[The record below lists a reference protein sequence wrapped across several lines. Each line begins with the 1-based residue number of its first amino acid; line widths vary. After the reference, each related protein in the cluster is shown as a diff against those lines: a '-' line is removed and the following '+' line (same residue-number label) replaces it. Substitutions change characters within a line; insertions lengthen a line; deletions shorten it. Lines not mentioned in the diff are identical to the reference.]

1 MHLPGR
7 SHIPEIMDGDD
18 FSRAELERN
27 LSDLARYHRC
37 TGGLRRLLRALR
49 AMTQG
54 FRPGAGIAILDV
66 GAGGGDVARGVAS
79 WARRQGWVPTVVA
92 VDLSRRILEAGR
104 SRDGSGGEPRWCL
117 ADARVLPCRDRAF
130 DVAYSSLVLHHLD
143 GISIEAVLAEMGRVT
158 RLGFVVSDLRRS
170 ALALASVWALTR
182 LTTRNRLTLNDGPLS
197 VRRALT
203 MGEMRDL
210 AARAGVRVVRD
221 GPARMLLTFR
231 HAGDGGPP

>member
-1 MHLPGR
+1 
-7 SHIPEIMDGDD
+7 MDGDD

-54 FRPGAGIAILDV
+54 FRLGAGIAILDV